1 MEEKITVIDIVALA
15 EKHVKHW
22 ETRYRRDGS
31 EIRYPFW
38 TVEELLAAIPDF
50 EEATAAGTAVEIK
63 GVTPAW
69 VMAVIV
75 RLAHPHPIV
84 FRKDETR
91 FAYTIPLRMAGPE
104 EGVNPDGGIEF
115 TVEQEGDK
123 VFITYMA
130 DDPTK
135 PFTNGSHNYDMEK
148 LPLVRTPYVS
158 PDSHV
163 YLRGS
168 AAYPV
173 SMSMLPTYFGKC
185 RSISVLDHDQPWY
198 TCVAT
203 YSDERKIG
211 DRLAGEIVD

>member
-1 MEEKITVIDIVALA
+1 MEENITVIDIVALA

-38 TVEELLAAIPDF
+38 TVEELLQAIPDF
-50 EEATAAGTAVEIK
+50 EAATSKNTAVEIK

-75 RLAHPHPIV
+75 RLAWPNPIV
-84 FRKDETR
+84 FRKDAEH
-91 FAYTIPLRMAGPE
+91 FAYTQQLRMAGPD
-104 EGVNPDGGIEF
+104 EGVNPEGGIQF
-115 TVEQEGDK
+115 TVEQDLS
-123 VFITYMA
+123 
-130 DDPTK
+130 K
-135 PFTNGSHNYDMEK
+135 PFTNGSHNYNMAK
-148 LPLVRTPYVS
+148 LPLVRTPWVS

-173 SMSMLPTYFGKC
+173 SMSILPTYFNQCK
-185 RSISVLDHDQPWY
+185 SISILDHDQPWY

-203 YSDERKIG
+203 YSDERKLG